1 MMDSKII
8 ALIVIAAIGIGAL
21 VFILP
26 GDNNEV
32 TVIEPEPV
40 IEEPEPIIEEP
51 EPVIEEPVVE
61 PEPVVEEPE
70 SKAIVDENGVL
81 SGEVEVK
88 MSNLKFVPSEIT
100 IKKGTTVVWRQV
112 DRSIGGSGGAVGW
125 HNVVE
130 GPPEKRG
137 DHIFKSKELSFNGGF
152 SYKFDE
158 IGEFEYYCGPHPF
171 MIGKITVV
179 E

>member
-1 MMDSKII
+1 MKITEI
-8 ALIVIAAIGIGAL
+8 SENSE
-21 VFILP
+21 P
-26 GDNNEV
+26 SEV
-32 TVIEPEPV
+32 VVQDIEESTPDEPV
-40 IEEPEPIIEEP
+40 GEES
-51 EPVIEEPVVE
+51 VVE
-61 PEPVVEEPE
+61 EPVVEEPE

-137 DHIFKSKELSFNGGF
+137 DHVFKSKELSFNGGF
-152 SYKFDE
+152 SYKFNE
-158 IGEFEYYCGPHPF
+158 IGEFEYYCEPHPF
-171 MIGKITVV
+171 MIGKIIVI

>member
-40 IEEPEPIIEEP
+40 IEEPVVEP
-51 EPVIEEPVVE
+51 EPVI
-61 PEPVVEEPE
+61 EPVVEEPE

-137 DHIFKSKELSFNGGF
+137 DHVFKSKELSFNGGF

-158 IGEFEYYCGPHPF
+158 IGEFEYYCEPHPF